1 MSFNFFVLFYYKDNL
16 FFMLFIVIRF
26 GNMIVEFYLV
36 MDRDVIF
43 GDIVNVSFVLV
54 NFRRFKISVRFFK
67 YNILREFIVG
77 IS

>member
-1 MSFNFFVLFYYKDNL
+1 MNFNFFVLFYYKDNL

-26 GNMIVEFYLV
+26 GNTIVEFYLV

-43 GDIVNVSFVLV
+43 GDIGNVSFVLV

>member
-1 MSFNFFVLFYYKDNL
+1 MNFNFFVLFYYKDNL

-54 NFRRFKISVRFFK
+54 NFRRFKISVRLFK

>member
-54 NFRRFKISVRFFK
+54 NFRRFKISVRYFK
-67 YNILREFIVG
+67 YNILREFSVG

>member
-43 GDIVNVSFVLV
+43 EDIVNVSFVLV

>member
-1 MSFNFFVLFYYKDNL
+1 MNFNFFVLFYYKDNL

-26 GNMIVEFYLV
+26 GNTIVEFYLV

-54 NFRRFKISVRFFK
+54 NF
-67 YNILREFIVG
+67 
-77 IS
+77 

>member
-1 MSFNFFVLFYYKDNL
+1 MNFNFFVLFYYKDNL

-26 GNMIVEFYLV
+26 GNIIVEFYLV

>member
-1 MSFNFFVLFYYKDNL
+1 MNFNFFVLFYYKDNL

-67 YNILREFIVG
+67 YNILREFSVG

>member
-1 MSFNFFVLFYYKDNL
+1 MNFNFFVLFYYKDNL

>member
-1 MSFNFFVLFYYKDNL
+1 MNFNFFVLFYYKDNL

-43 GDIVNVSFVLV
+43 EDIVNVSFVLV

>member
-1 MSFNFFVLFYYKDNL
+1 MIL

-26 GNMIVEFYLV
+26 GNTIVEFYLV

-54 NFRRFKISVRFFK
+54 NFRRFKISVRLFK

>member
-1 MSFNFFVLFYYKDNL
+1 MNFNFFVLFYYKDNL

-43 GDIVNVSFVLV
+43 RDIVNVSFVLV

-67 YNILREFIVG
+67 YNILREFSVG

>member
-1 MSFNFFVLFYYKDNL
+1 MNFNFFVLFYYKDNL

-54 NFRRFKISVRFFK
+54 NFRRFKISVRYFK
-67 YNILREFIVG
+67 YNILREFSVG